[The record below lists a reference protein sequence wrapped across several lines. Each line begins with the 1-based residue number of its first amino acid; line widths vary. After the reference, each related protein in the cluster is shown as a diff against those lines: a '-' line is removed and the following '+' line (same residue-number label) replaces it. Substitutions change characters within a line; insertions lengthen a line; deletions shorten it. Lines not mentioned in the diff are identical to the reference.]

1 MLQPRL
7 PEYYRERSA
16 HFLARVDGELTAGEL
31 EIACEL
37 LWGAAAHA
45 IKAIAQQLGWPH
57 AEHRLLRAA
66 VDRLISDGAPPHL
79 RGQYLMASDF
89 HQGFYGDR
97 EFSVAHLRFAQSTIA
112 EFVSALHRL
121 SRP

>member
-16 HFLARVDGELTAGEL
+16 HFLARLDDELAAGEL

-66 VDRLISDGAPPHL
+66 VDRLISAGAPLHL
-79 RGQYLMASDF
+79 RGQYLLASDF

-97 EFSVAHLRFAQSTIA
+97 VFDADQIRRARATIA
-112 EFVSALHRL
+112 EFISALHRL
-121 SRP
+121 TRP

>member
-7 PEYYRERSA
+7 PEYYWERSA
-16 HFLARVDGELTAGEL
+16 HFLARVDDELAVGEL

-37 LWGAAAHA
+37 LWGAAALA
-45 IKAIAQQLGWPH
+45 IKAIAQQRGWPH
-57 AEHRLLRAA
+57 GEHRLLRAT

-79 RGQYLMASDF
+79 QGQYMLASDF

-97 EFSVAHLRFAQSTIA
+97 QFRVDHIRFAQATIA
-112 EFVSALHRL
+112 DFTQTLLRL
-121 SRP
+121 P

>member
-1 MLQPRL
+1 MLMPR
-7 PEYYRERSA
+7 PAAYYTERSA
-16 HFLARVDGELTAGEL
+16 HFLARVDDELAAG
-31 EIACEL
+31 EL

-45 IKAIAQQLGWPH
+45 VKAAAESKGWSH
-57 AEHRLLRAA
+57 GTHRRLSA
-66 VDRLISDGAPPHL
+66 VVERLVNEGWVPPHL
-79 RGQYLMASDF
+79 SGQYKMASDF

-97 EFSVAHLRFAQSTIA
+97 VFDADQIRRARATIA